1 MESFLQNHHYP
12 FPATPNVNSF
22 EIRKFLNNCTCTYS
36 WAKEKISS
44 QNPEFITWIIPACFS
59 MMVLLQLYRQWK
71 GRCWWINSGLSG
83 TLLTCKYNNPRQRN
97 WRWMNYQC
105 GPIISKCINFL
116 HYFLYFFFKSFEHLN
131 LIVRPSDSRW
141 PNSGFILLKNWVV
154 LHFAPYLNRTKF

>member
-1 MESFLQNHHYP
+1 MESFLQNHHYS
-12 FPATPNVNSF
+12 FPAIPNVNSF
-22 EIRKFLNNCTCTYS
+22 EIRKFLNKCTCTYS

-44 QNPEFITWIIPACFS
+44 QNPEFITWITPACFS

-71 GRCWWINSGLSG
+71 GRCRWINSGLSG

-116 HYFLYFFFKSFEHLN
+116 HYFLSFFFKVF
-131 LIVRPSDSRW
+131 W
-141 PNSGFILLKNWVV
+141 
-154 LHFAPYLNRTKF
+154 APESHHQTIRLQVTKFWVHSLEELCNLAFCSISE